1 MWGAVTQG
9 AVHANRITEE
19 ESLVQYLPRRKGGKG
34 LLQPVSIGLHQA
46 VIKRSTAPRR
56 LRGQPGNDVPG
67 EGADAASVLAH
78 DEGVDRPRAEPAD
91 RAVRLADSADRA
103 LAAPSR
109 NNPTLRA
116 ARARHLAAEKDV
128 SAAKGGWYPKLN
140 LTGGVARNNTSGQ
153 ITLFPGP
160 PFSASLDQSSVALR
174 VDQPIWQGGTLSS
187 QVDAAEDR
195 ASAVHA
201 DTRARESAVLLSAVR
216 AYLGVVTAQAVLSVQ
231 VHNVATLQRQLD
243 AARQSL
249 AHGEGTRT
257 DVAQAKSR
265 YEGAV
270 AARIQAQAALA
281 RARADYATVI
291 GSPPD
296 GSLALPRRFP
306 QLPATLQQAE
316 ALSGENYS
324 VTAARFNA
332 QAAHAE
338 AAGAQGKLLPKIGLY
353 AEMIRNENPQY
364 GFARVTDRVVGL
376 SIDVPIW
383 QGGTV
388 HAQAAAARDRA
399 RRGPSLGP
407 LDRDGRLVPPP
418 KRSVWGVPLFLYRE
432 LFDSVDIREHLKRR
446 RTYPGI
452 FPVLHLDHIYYE
464 GNVQVRS
471 VELPRTRKALI
482 ASDHLPLVAN
492 LRGTF

>member
-1 MWGAVTQG
+1 MKIRILGACILVTGLFPAFHAG
-9 AVHANRITEE
+9 AET
-19 ESLVQYLPRRKGGKG
+19 LDQ
-34 LLQPVSIGLHQA
+34 
-46 VIKRSTAPRR
+46 
-56 LRGQPGNDVPG
+56 
-67 EGADAASVLAH
+67 
-78 DEGVDRPRAEPAD
+78 
-91 RAVRLADSADRA
+91 A
-103 LAAPSR
+103 LAAAYR
-109 NNPTLRA
+109 NNPQLQA
-116 ARARHLAAEKDV
+116 ARAGQQAAEKDV

-399 RRGPSLGP
+399 RQAEMNTRATIDAARNQTVAAWQNYLAAQSTVSSIQSQ
-407 LDRDGRLVPPP
+407 LDAAR
-418 KRSVWGVPLFLYRE
+418 
-432 LFDSVDIREHLKRR
+432 IA
-446 RTYPGI
+446 
-452 FPVLHLDHIYYE
+452 YE
-464 GNVQVRS
+464 GIKAEHEHGLRTLTDVLNALQDMRNAHVALLRAQRDRIVAAY
-471 VELPRTRKALI
+471 ELLDTTGELNAHVLG
-482 ASDHLPLVAN
+482 
-492 LRGTF
+492 LRLGAGEGNGS